1 MQRSNSI
8 TLASDHHPRLYGP
21 EKGASFMQDLSILT
35 AQAIYENISHDQLL
49 SVLLALSKE
58 NDLQYELGLELI
70 RLMSE

>member
-1 MQRSNSI
+1 
-8 TLASDHHPRLYGP
+8 
-21 EKGASFMQDLSILT
+21 MQDLSILT